1 MNFFIFFTSPN
12 KVYIELLKFLK
23 IFHFNILFL
32 FKYKLISSKST
43 MKINMPENMTCFH
56 KNSLFFLEHCCISQP
71 NLRIVSLHY
80 KDPLPQDPSFG
91 VQKENEFLTVVI
103 RMHI

>member
-1 MNFFIFFTSPN
+1 
-12 KVYIELLKFLK
+12 
-23 IFHFNILFL
+23 
-32 FKYKLISSKST
+32 